1 MSAPDLSWITP
12 DLVWAARREVKRA
25 ARDQLTSGVFGPI
38 ADDGT
43 PVRYRVMKGGR
54 GSGKSHAAAEYII
67 ERMREKKTRV
77 LCCREI
83 QKSIKDSVKALLVKK
98 IAELGYGHRGD
109 NSFEV
114 LDTEI
119 RCKVTGSVAT
129 FVGLRSNIE
138 SVKSTEDTDIAYV
151 SEART
156 VSQTSWEVLTPTI
169 RNEGSEILIDYNP
182 KDPKDPVDAMFAD
195 GNAPPG
201 SIVRHINF
209 TENKFFPDV
218 LRREMEWDKSRDT
231 EKYNHVWLGRYK
243 TNSEA
248 RVFKKVRIEE
258 CPTPP
263 ADTVFRFGADW
274 GFSVDPSVLLRMWI
288 DGRTL
293 YIDREAYR
301 VGCETEDLPKLF
313 AGKAGANDG
322 EVWTPELEAAYPG
335 IEDVKRWTI
344 TADSARPETISHM
357 NKRGFKMV
365 GAKKGPGS
373 VAEGIEWLQSYDIV
387 IDPQCKHAEYEFT
400 TYAFKI
406 DPLTNQVLP
415 ILEDKDNHVI
425 DSARYGTE
433 SLRKGRVNLAAW

>member
-12 DLVWAARREVKRA
+12 DLVWAARREKKRRIRHQMMKGLFA
-25 ARDQLTSGVFGPI
+25 AV
-38 ADDGT
+38 ADDGG
-43 PVRYRVMKGGR
+43 PVRFRVAKGGR
-54 GSGKSHAAAEYII
+54 GSGKSHCFAEELI
-67 ERMREKKTRV
+67 ERMAARKTRV
-77 LCCREI
+77 LCAREI
-83 QKSIKDSVKALLVKK
+83 QKSIRDSVKALLAKK
-98 IAELGYGHRGD
+98 IHELGYGVLGD
-109 NSFEV
+109 GSFQT

-119 RCKVTGSVAT
+119 RHVNGSLAT

-138 SVKSTEDTDIAYV
+138 SVKSTEDVDICYV

-169 RNEGSEILIDYNP
+169 RNVGSEIWADYNP
-182 KDPKDPVDAMFAD
+182 KDPKDPVDAMFAP

-201 SIVRHINF
+201 SIVRHINY
-209 TENKFFPDV
+209 TENPFFPDV
-218 LRREMEWDKSRDT
+218 LRREMEWDKSRDV
-231 EKYNHVWLGRYK
+231 EKYNHVWLGLHK

-313 AGKAGANDG
+313 AGKDGVNDG

-433 SLRKGRVNLAAW
+433 SLRKGRMNLAAW

>member
-1 MSAPDLSWITP
+1 MSSPDLSWITP
-12 DLVWAARREVKRA
+12 QVVWAARREKKRR
-25 ARDQLTSGVFGPI
+25 ARDKLTKGVFAPV
-38 ADDGT
+38 ADDGR

-83 QKSIKDSVKALLVKK
+83 QKSIRDSVKALLVKK
-98 IAELGYGHRGD
+98 IDELGYGLKGD

-119 RCKVTGSVAT
+119 RCRANGSLAT

-138 SVKSTEDTDIAYV
+138 SVKSTEDVDIAYV

-156 VSQTSWEVLTPTI
+156 VSQTSWNVLTPTI
-169 RNEGSEILIDYNP
+169 RNEGSEILIDFNP
-182 KDPKDPVDAMFAD
+182 EKPDDPVDAMFAE
-195 GNAPPG
+195 GSVPPG
-201 SIVRHINF
+201 SIVRHINY
-209 TENKFFPDV
+209 TENPFFPDV
-218 LRREMEWDKSRDT
+218 LRVEMEWDKSRDI
-231 EKYNHVWLGRYK
+231 EKYNHVWLGLHK

-248 RVFKKVRIEE
+248 RVFKKVEVREVPE
-258 CPTPP
+258 PP

-274 GFSVDPSVLLRMWI
+274 GYSVDPSVLLRMWI

-313 AGKAGANDG
+313 AGKNGANEG

-335 IEDVKRWTI
+335 IEDAKKWPI

-357 NKRGFKMV
+357 NKRGFKMT
-365 GAKKGPGS
+365 GARKGPNS

-387 IDPQCKHAEYEFT
+387 IDPSCKHAAYEFT
-400 TYAFKI
+400 SYAFKI
-406 DPLTNQVLP
+406 DDKTNQVLP
-415 ILEDKDNHVI
+415 ILVDKDNHVI
-425 DSARYGTE
+425 DAARYGTE
-433 SLRKGRVNLAAW
+433 SLRKPRHNIAAW

>member
-1 MSAPDLSWITP
+1 MSAPDLSWIKP
-12 DLVWAARREVKRA
+12 EHVWAARREKKRRT
-25 ARDQLTSGVFGPI
+25 RDKLTKGVFDAA
-38 ADDGT
+38 ADDGS

-98 IAELGYGHRGD
+98 IAELGYGHKGD

-114 LDTEI
+114 LETEI
-119 RCKVTGSVAT
+119 RCTATGSLAT

-138 SVKSTEDTDIAYV
+138 SVKSTEDVDIAYV

-156 VSQTSWEVLTPTI
+156 VSQTSWNVLTPTI
-169 RNEGSEILIDYNP
+169 RNVGSEILIDFNP
-182 KDPKDPVDAMFAD
+182 EKPDDPVDAMFAD

-209 TENKFFPDV
+209 TENPFFPEV

-231 EKYNHVWLGRYK
+231 EKYNHVWLGLHK

-248 RVFKKVRIEE
+248 RVFKKVRIEP
-258 CPTPP
+258 CPDPP
-263 ADTVFRFGADW
+263 HGTVFMFGADW
-274 GFSVDPSVLLRMWI
+274 GFSVDPSTLLRAWI

-313 AGKAGANDG
+313 AGKAGANEG
-322 EVWTPELEAAYPG
+322 EVWSPELEAVYPG
-335 IEDVKRWTI
+335 IEDAKKWTI

-357 NKRGFKMV
+357 NKRGFRMV
-365 GAKKGPGS
+365 GARKGPNS
-373 VAEGIEWLQSYDIV
+373 VSEGIEWLQSYDIV
-387 IDPQCKHAEYEFT
+387 IDPQCKHAAYEFT

-415 ILEDKDNHVI
+415 ILEDKDNHII
-425 DSARYGTE
+425 DAARYATE